1 MILLYN
7 TLKETQKSTFM
18 DLLLLLFTLEAGQGT
33 GGKRETADGSVRGA
47 NRRAAEVSGGVEGAQ
62 AGDGASTEGG
72 AGGHT
77 AGLRG

>member
-1 MILLYN
+1 
-7 TLKETQKSTFM
+7 M

-47 NRRAAEVSGGVEGAQ
+47 DRRAAEVSGGAEGAQ
-62 AGDGASTEGG
+62 AGDGASPEGG

-77 AGLRG
+77 AGLGG